1 MSTLEA
7 TEVDHYT
14 PLARAVAAIDRDDY
28 AGRFAVYDQAHKTL
42 LRRLATTAPPPSGA
56 ELEREEQAFREAVR
70 RVEFADELAHEEADS
85 PALVPSREPHA
96 EEPPAEEPLQ
106 ELRRDAPWPE
116 VRPRH
121 DAPETAD
128 AHGLDFASQ
137 EFASQEVASHG
148 FASHEPDIA
157 VASLVPARASRAVM
171 RRVGERMLLAILT
184 LGLGGVWLYLA
195 DQRQPTS
202 ETAPAAVE
210 PIEAAAPASPT
221 TDAGPPGW
229 LSSPELFYTAPSFG
243 PATARAPRADAPPP
257 ARRP

>member
-42 LRRLATTAPPPSGA
+42 LRRLATAAPPPSGA
-56 ELEREEQAFREAVR
+56 ELDREEQAFREAVR
-70 RVEFADELAHEEADS
+70 RVEFADELAHEEAGS
-85 PALVPSREPHA
+85 PALVPSREPH
-96 EEPPAEEPLQ
+96 AEEPLQ

-121 DAPETAD
+121 DTPETAD

-137 EFASQEVASHG
+137 EFASQELASHQ

-157 VASLVPARASRAVM
+157 LDSLVRSRAPRAVM

-243 PATARAPRADAPPP
+243 PAPARAPRADAPSP

>member
-70 RVEFADELAHEEADS
+70 RVEFADELAHEEAGS
-85 PALVPSREPHA
+85 PALVPSREPH
-96 EEPPAEEPLQ
+96 AEEPLQ

-157 VASLVPARASRAVM
+157 LGSLVPPRAPRAVM

-195 DQRQPTS
+195 DQHQPTA
-202 ETAPAAVE
+202 EATPAAAE

-221 TDAGPPGW
+221 MDAGPPGW

-243 PATARAPRADAPPP
+243 PATARATRADAPPP

>member
-7 TEVDHYT
+7 PEVDHYT

-70 RVEFADELAHEEADS
+70 RVEFADELAHEEAGS
-85 PALVPSREPHA
+85 PALVPSREPH
-96 EEPPAEEPLQ
+96 AEEPLQ

-116 VRPRH
+116 VRARR
-121 DAPETAD
+121 DTPETAD
-128 AHGLDFASQ
+128 AQGLDFASQ
-137 EFASQEVASHG
+137 EFASQELASHQ

-157 VASLVPARASRAVM
+157 LDSLVRSRAPRAVM

-195 DQRQPTS
+195 DQHQPTA
-202 ETAPAAVE
+202 EATPAAAE

-221 TDAGPPGW
+221 MDAGPPGW

>member
-1 MSTLEA
+1 MLAA

-70 RVEFADELAHEEADS
+70 RVEFADELAHEEAGS
-85 PALVPSREPHA
+85 PALVPSREPH
-96 EEPPAEEPLQ
+96 AEEPLQ

-157 VASLVPARASRAVM
+157 LGSLVPPRAPRAVM

-184 LGLGGVWLYLA
+184 LGLGGVWLYFA
-195 DQRQPTS
+195 DQQQQAS
-202 ETAPAAVE
+202 EIVPAAAE
-210 PIEAAAPASPT
+210 PIEAAAPVSPT

-243 PATARAPRADAPPP
+243 PATARAPRADAPSPP
-257 ARRP
+257 RRP

>member
-1 MSTLEA
+1 MLEA
-7 TEVDHYT
+7 PEVDHYT

-28 AGRFAVYDQAHKTL
+28 AGRFAVYDRAHKAL
-42 LRRLATTAPPPSGA
+42 LRRLATAAPPPSGA
-56 ELEREEQAFREAVR
+56 ELDREEQAFRDAVR

-121 DAPETAD
+121 ETPETAD
-128 AHGLDFASQ
+128 AQGLE
-137 EFASQEVASHG
+137 EFASHE

-243 PATARAPRADAPPP
+243 PATARAPRADAPSPP
-257 ARRP
+257 RRP

>member
-28 AGRFAVYDQAHKTL
+28 AGRFAVYDRAHKAL
-42 LRRLATTAPPPSGA
+42 LRRLATAAPPPSGA

-70 RVEFADELAHEEADS
+70 RVEFADELAHEEAGS
-85 PALVPSREPHA
+85 PALVPSREPH
-96 EEPPAEEPLQ
+96 AEEPLQ

-121 DAPETAD
+121 ETPETAD
-128 AHGLDFASQ
+128 AQGLDFASQ
-137 EFASQEVASHG
+137 EFASHE

-157 VASLVPARASRAVM
+157 FASLVPARASRAVM

-243 PATARAPRADAPPP
+243 PATARAPRADAPSPP
-257 ARRP
+257 RRP

>member
-7 TEVDHYT
+7 PEVDHYT

-28 AGRFAVYDQAHKTL
+28 AGRFAVYDRAHKAL
-42 LRRLATTAPPPSGA
+42 LRRLATAAPPPSGA
-56 ELEREEQAFREAVR
+56 ELDREEQAFRDAVR

-121 DAPETAD
+121 ETPETAD
-128 AHGLDFASQ
+128 AQGLE
-137 EFASQEVASHG
+137 EFASHE

-184 LGLGGVWLYLA
+184 LGLGGVWLYFA
-195 DQRQPTS
+195 DQQQQAS
-202 ETAPAAVE
+202 EIVPAAAE
-210 PIEAAAPASPT
+210 PIEAAAPVSPT

-243 PATARAPRADAPPP
+243 PATARAPRADAPSPP
-257 ARRP
+257 RRP

>member
-14 PLARAVAAIDRDDY
+14 PLARAVAAIDRNDY

-96 EEPPAEEPLQ
+96 EERSAEEPLQ

-121 DAPETAD
+121 ETPETAD
-128 AHGLDFASQ
+128 AQGLE
-137 EFASQEVASHG
+137 EFASHE

-184 LGLGGVWLYLA
+184 LGLGGVWLYFA
-195 DQRQPTS
+195 DQQQQAS
-202 ETAPAAVE
+202 EIVPAAAE
-210 PIEAAAPASPT
+210 PIEAAAPVSPT

-243 PATARAPRADAPPP
+243 PAPARAPRADAPSP